1 MAQLD
6 DKYKEE
12 IKKLVRKWDE
22 ERLADYREDATNQ
35 MVELRKRQKNEV
47 PTKDQV
53 EQRSKSTLK
62 HSSPQISEL
71 RRKQDSLIQFGK
83 YREAKKL
90 SRMIDKVRAQDSER
104 NRSAVLEK
112 LNLKVQ
118 DIQRKHSK
126 EIAAMEMK
134 VKRDWT
140 VLLRQRQKDFD
151 VIKKWYKNSKHDVTQ
166 KYSQSWQKLEFYSPI
181 VRMNK
186 KNNISNFT

>member
-1 MAQLD
+1 M
-6 DKYKEE
+6 
-12 IKKLVRKWDE
+12 KKLVQKWDE
-22 ERLADYREDATNQ
+22 EKLADYREDATNQ
-35 MVELRKRQKNEV
+35 MFELKKRHKNEI
-47 PTKDQV
+47 PTKDQI

-62 HSSPQISEL
+62 HCSAQISEL
-71 RRKQDSLIQFGK
+71 RRKQESLIQFGK

-90 SRMIDKVRAQDSER
+90 SRMINKVRAQDTER
-104 NRSAVLEK
+104 NKNAVLEK
-112 LNLKVQ
+112 LNLKVL

-134 VKRDWT
+134 TKRDWI
-140 VLLRQRQKDFD
+140 VLLRQRKKDFD
-151 VIKKWYKNSKHDVTQ
+151 VIKKWYKNSKHDITQ